1 MLRHGPQVVLWQ
13 RCVFYMCLHS
23 VRSLAMGEPVAG
35 LHIRTH
41 PSPVPLAGKSR
52 ASILQS
58 DGVAHAY
65 DRSGGDSMVVAAR
78 RQK

>member
-1 MLRHGPQVVLWQ
+1 
-13 RCVFYMCLHS
+13 
-23 VRSLAMGEPVAG
+23 MGEPVAG

-52 ASILQS
+52 APILQS

-65 DRSGGDSMVVAAR
+65 NCSGGNSMVVAAR
-78 RQK
+78 RQKQERLWGFWTKAQPSS